1 MNSKEILKIYIE
13 SNNELYTEI
22 IGAILNKK
30 IKPTEKFN
38 KTSVNDIRELKDYLI
53 YTCKLSQSEIFDIFN

>member
-53 YTCKLSQSEIFDIFN
+53 YTCKLSQSEILISV